1 MGTRRDHRSGKG
13 KASILSLF
21 FFEIKQT
28 RTHEQ
33 TQEYEFIKALFGGDL
48 RCDALNLILA
58 KGNLCEP
65 ASKSYE
71 GHYVY
76 VSRGE
81 CTFSDKAYYAQMAGA
96 LGLIVGNNDQS
107 ILRMPQGFHK
117 VKDVSPEIKIPVVM
131 VRGSAGRAI
140 VKIGERNN
148 GVVPSVAIVAKKWT
162 SQGTFLT
169 GRCQTEF
176 RNQLKL
182 EPSEPVASAKKSIA
196 SAVQTFTISDVE
208 MLSSDGGRIHL
219 VGGGGEAKTSFE
231 FLRGHFGGPPPHGA
245 VRFVAAD
252 PIDACGTYS
261 FDR

>member
-1 MGTRRDHRSGKG
+1 M
-13 KASILSLF
+13 
-21 FFEIKQT
+21 
-28 RTHEQ
+28 
-33 TQEYEFIKALFGGDL
+33 
-48 RCDALNLILA
+48 
-58 KGNLCEP
+58 
-65 ASKSYE
+65 
-71 GHYVY
+71 
-76 VSRGE
+76 
-81 CTFSDKAYYAQMAGA
+81 
-96 LGLIVGNNDQS
+96 
-107 ILRMPQGFHK
+107 
-117 VKDVSPEIKIPVVM
+117 
-131 VRGSAGRAI
+131 
-140 VKIGERNN
+140 
-148 GVVPSVAIVAKKWT
+148 AKKWT

-169 GRCQTEF
+169 GKCQTEF

-219 VGGGGEAKTSFE
+219 VGGGSSFE

>member
-1 MGTRRDHRSGKG
+1 M
-13 KASILSLF
+13 
-21 FFEIKQT
+21 
-28 RTHEQ
+28 
-33 TQEYEFIKALFGGDL
+33 
-48 RCDALNLILA
+48 NLILA

-117 VKDVSPEIKIPVVM
+117 VTDVSPEINIPVVM

-148 GVVPSVAIVAKKWT
+148 GIVPSVAIVAKKWT

-169 GRCQTEF
+169 GKCQTEF

-196 SAVQTFTISDVE
+196 RSSMQTFTISDVE

-219 VGGGGEAKTSFE
+219 VGGETKTSFE

-252 PIDACGTYS
+252 PIDACGTLYRS
-261 FDR
+261 IDIRVELQ